1 MSQNSQLTC
10 YICVQRCES
19 LSGIKDHLMVVH
31 GIKDKKNFIC
41 RYCEKPFSKKFNLQ
55 RHIKSVH
62 KVDVQQKIDLT
73 GAESECPI
81 EENCGDPMET

>member
-1 MSQNSQLTC
+1 
-10 YICVQRCES
+10 
-19 LSGIKDHLMVVH
+19 MVVH

-81 EENCGDPMET
+81 EENCGDPMETSMPADDALQVSTNVGGDGRTRKR